1 MKKSVIMLAVATA
14 MVLTCCGGK
23 TAQAS
28 GEAKDADSVKVVGG
42 DTAANSGTEADDKTT
57 ADNEATEGESVNGE
71 EWDVSVR
78 TFDLDSQDPG
88 PGYEVII
95 RDRKGKTLTMGERRG
110 NGYPR
115 DMLETFGNVWQADV
129 DFDGHTDVLISLG
142 LEPVSD
148 QVFKRYDAWLYNPED
163 GKFYCPDTFRDIC
176 NPEIDKSD
184 TRILGHYVAR
194 DGVTK
199 VYSAHYWQRDGNIQQ
214 VGETWT
220 SE

>member
-95 RDRKGKTLTMGERRG
+95 RDSKGKTLTLGERRG
-110 NGYPR
+110 NGYPV
-115 DMLETFGNVWQADV
+115 GNGQN
-129 DFDGHTDVLISLG
+129 L
-142 LEPVSD
+142 
-148 QVFKRYDAWLYNPED
+148 
-163 GKFYCPDTFRDIC
+163 
-176 NPEIDKSD
+176 
-184 TRILGHYVAR
+184 
-194 DGVTK
+194 
-199 VYSAHYWQRDGNIQQ
+199 
-214 VGETWT
+214 
-220 SE
+220 